1 MPDIRITLSCGD
13 YDRTRPLIDRTIPT
27 PGLDLTVLPLP
38 SAERH
43 KRFVRNLEFDV
54 CELQIAQYLGL
65 KSRGVPITAI
75 PVFPHRRFNHSCV
88 MVRMDSDI
96 WRPEDLRGRRVG
108 VHGHFNP
115 IALWIRGL
123 LQHEFKVPP
132 SEIHWVADGSE
143 DVSGWS
149 PPSWLRIERA
159 PAGRKMQD
167 LLKAGEI
174 DAQILS
180 DSGPEASTINK
191 VVRRLWPHYREVEVD
206 YYRRT
211 GIFPIRH
218 LVAVRDEVLRLNSGI
233 ASHLVRAFED
243 AKQQAYR
250 YWSDHRRSSLAWFGA
265 EQEEERA
272 LLGPDPWPYSV
283 EKNRIVLETL
293 LDYAFE
299 QGLTE
304 RRLDIEEIFTPGGRD
319 ELGKSR

>member
-1 MPDIRITLSCGD
+1 MPDTRLTLSCGD
-13 YDRTRPLIDRTIPT
+13 YDRTRPLIDRTIAI
-27 PGLDLTVLPLP
+27 PGLDLTVIPLP

-43 KRFVRNLEFDV
+43 TRFVRNLEFDV

-65 KSRGVPITAI
+65 KSREFPITAI

-88 MVRMDSDI
+88 MVRIDSNI
-96 WRPEDLRGRRVG
+96 VRPEDLRGRRVG

-123 LQHEFKVPP
+123 LQHEFNLPP
-132 SEIHWVADGSE
+132 SEIQWVADGSE
-143 DVSGWS
+143 DVPGWS

-167 LLKAGEI
+167 LLKAGEL

-180 DSGPEASTINK
+180 DSGADASTINK
-191 VVRRLWPHYREVEVD
+191 IVRRLWPNYREVEVD

-218 LVAVRDEVLRLNSGI
+218 LVVVKDEVLERDGDV
-233 ASHLVRAFED
+233 ASQLVRAFED
-243 AKQQAYR
+243 AKQQAYK
-250 YWSDHRRSSLAWFGA
+250 YWADHRRSSLAWFGA

-283 EKNRIVLETL
+283 EKNRVVIETL

-299 QGLTE
+299 QRLTE
-304 RRLDIEEIFTPGGRD
+304 RRLDINEIFATGT
-319 ELGKSR
+319 

>member
-1 MPDIRITLSCGD
+1 MPDTHLTLSCGD
-13 YDRTRPLIDRTIPT
+13 YDRTRPLIDRTVAT
-27 PGLDLTVLPLP
+27 PGLDLTVIPLP

-43 KRFVRNLEFDV
+43 TRFVRNLEFDV

-65 KSRGVPITAI
+65 KSRGAPITAI

-88 MVRMDSDI
+88 MVRIDSNI
-96 WRPEDLRGRRVG
+96 SRPEELRGRRVG

-115 IALWIRGL
+115 IALWVRGL
-123 LQHEFKVPP
+123 LQHEFNLPP
-132 SEIHWVADGSE
+132 SEITWVADGSE
-143 DVSGWS
+143 DVPGWS

-167 LLKAGEI
+167 LLKAGEL

-180 DSGPEASTINK
+180 DSGADASTINK
-191 VVRRLWPHYREVEVD
+191 IVRRLWPNYREVEVD

-218 LVAVRDEVLRLNSGI
+218 LVVVKDEVLKRDGEV
-233 ASHLVRAFED
+233 ASQLVHAFED
-243 AKQQAYR
+243 AKQQSYK
-250 YWSDHRRSSLAWFGA
+250 YWADHRRSSLAWFGA

-283 EKNRIVLETL
+283 EKNRAVIETL

-299 QGLTE
+299 QRLTE
-304 RRLDIEEIFTPGGRD
+304 RRLDINEIFAPGT
-319 ELGKSR
+319 

>member
-1 MPDIRITLSCGD
+1 MADTRLTLSCGD
-13 YDRTRPLIDRTIPT
+13 YDRTRPLIDRTVAT
-27 PGLDLTVLPLP
+27 PGLDLTVIPLS

-43 KRFVRNLEFDV
+43 TRFVRNLEFDV

-65 KSRGVPITAI
+65 KSRGAPITAI

-88 MVRMDSDI
+88 MVRIDSNI
-96 WRPEDLRGRRVG
+96 LRPEELRGRRVG

-123 LQHEFKVPP
+123 LQHDFNLPP

-143 DVSGWS
+143 DVPGWS
-149 PPSWLRIERA
+149 APSWLRIERA

-167 LLKAGEI
+167 LLKAGEL

-180 DSGPEASTINK
+180 DSGADVSNINK
-191 VVRRLWPHYREVEVD
+191 VVRRLWPNYREVEVD

-218 LVAVRDEVLRLNSGI
+218 LVVVKDEVLERDGEV
-233 ASHLVRAFED
+233 ASRLVRAFED
-243 AKQQAYR
+243 AKQQAYK
-250 YWSDHRRSSLAWFGA
+250 YWADHRRSSLAWFGA

-272 LLGPDPWPYSV
+272 LLGSDPWPYSV
-283 EKNRIVLETL
+283 KENQVVLETL

-299 QGLTE
+299 QRLTE
-304 RRLDIEEIFTPGGRD
+304 RRLDINEIFAAGT
-319 ELGKSR
+319 

>member
-1 MPDIRITLSCGD
+1 MVKIRLTLACGD
-13 YDRTRPLIDRTIPT
+13 YDRTRPLIDSKVAT
-27 PGLDLTVLPLP
+27 PGLDLEVISLP
-38 SAERH
+38 SGERH
-43 KRFVRNLEFDV
+43 SRFVRSLEFDV

-65 KSRGVPITAI
+65 KSRGAPITAI

-88 MVRMDSDI
+88 MVPVDSDI
-96 WRPEDLRGRRVG
+96 ARPEDLRGRRVG

-123 LQHEFKVPP
+123 LQHEFDLP
-132 SEIHWVADGSE
+132 SSEVQWVADGSE
-143 DVSGWS
+143 HIPGWS
-149 PPSWLRIERA
+149 SPSWLRIERA

-180 DSGPEASTINK
+180 DSGADASTINK
-191 VVRRLWPHYREVEVD
+191 VVRRLWPNYREVEAD

-218 LVAVRDEVLRLNSGI
+218 LVVVKDEVLERYPDVAAL
-233 ASHLVRAFED
+233 LVSAFED

-272 LLGPDPWPYSV
+272 LLGPDPWPYSI
-283 EKNRIVLETL
+283 EKNHVVLETL
-293 LDYAFE
+293 LDYAVE
-299 QGLTE
+299 QGLTD
-304 RRLDIEEIFTPGGRD
+304 RRLDIKEIFTPGALD
-319 ELGKSR
+319 K

>member
-1 MPDIRITLSCGD
+1 MANIRLSLSCGD
-13 YDRTRPLIDRTIPT
+13 YDRTRPLIDGTVPT
-27 PGLDLTVLPLP
+27 PGLDLTVIPLP

-43 KRFVRNLEFDV
+43 SRFVRNLEFDV

-65 KSRGVPITAI
+65 KSRGAPITAI

-88 MVRMDSDI
+88 MVRVDSDI
-96 WRPEDLRGRRVG
+96 VGPEDLRGRRVG

-123 LQHEFKVPP
+123 LQHEFDLPAR
-132 SEIHWVADGSE
+132 EIHWVADSPE
-143 DVSGWS
+143 DVPGWVA
-149 PPSWLRIERA
+149 PPWLHIERA
-159 PAGRKMQD
+159 PEGRKMQD
-167 LLKAGEI
+167 LLKTGEL

-180 DSGPEASTINK
+180 DSGADASSINR
-191 VVRRLWPHYREVEVD
+191 VTRRLWPKYREVEAD

-218 LVAVRDEVLRLNSGI
+218 LVVMKDDVLLNSPAA
-233 ASHLVRAFED
+233 ASQLVSVFED

-250 YWSDHRRSSLAWFGA
+250 YWADHRRSSLAWFGA

-272 LLGPDPWPYSV
+272 LFGADPWPYSV
-283 EKNRIVLETL
+283 EENRIVLETL
-293 LDYAFE
+293 LDYAVE

-304 RRLDIEEIFTPGGRD
+304 RRLSIDEIFAPG
-319 ELGKSR
+319 SRNG

>member
-1 MPDIRITLSCGD
+1 MPDTHLTLSCGD
-13 YDRTRPLIDRTIPT
+13 YDRTRPLIDRSVPT
-27 PGLDLTVLPLP
+27 PGLDLTVIPLP

-43 KRFVRNLEFDV
+43 TRFVRNLEFDV

-65 KSRGVPITAI
+65 KSRGAPITAV

-88 MVRMDSDI
+88 MVRIDSNI
-96 WRPEDLRGRRVG
+96 LRPEDLRGRRVG

-123 LQHEFKVPP
+123 LQHEFDLPS
-132 SEIHWVADGSE
+132 SEIHWIADGSE
-143 DVSGWS
+143 DVPGWS
-149 PPSWLRIERA
+149 PPSWLRIDHA

-167 LLKAGEI
+167 LLKAGEL

-180 DSGPEASTINK
+180 DSGADASAINK
-191 VVRRLWPHYREVEVD
+191 IVRRLWPNYREVEVD

-218 LVAVRDEVLRLNSGI
+218 LVVVKDEVLQRGGEV
-233 ASHLVRAFED
+233 ASQLVRAFED

-250 YWSDHRRSSLAWFGA
+250 YWADHRRSSLAWFGA

-283 EKNRIVLETL
+283 EQNRVVLETL

-299 QGLTE
+299 QRLTE
-304 RRLDIEEIFTPGGRD
+304 RRLDIQEIFAPGT
-319 ELGKSR
+319 

>member
-1 MPDIRITLSCGD
+1 MSCGD
-13 YDRTRPLIDRTIPT
+13 YDRTRPLIDGQAAT

-43 KRFVRNLEFDV
+43 TRFVRNLEFDV

-65 KSRGVPITAI
+65 KSRGAPITAI

-96 WRPEDLRGRRVG
+96 AQPEDLRGRRVG

-123 LQHEFKVPP
+123 LQHEFNLPP
-132 SEIHWVADGSE
+132 GEIHWVADGSE
-143 DVSGWS
+143 DVPGWS
-149 PPSWLRIERA
+149 PPSWLKIERA

-180 DSGPEASTINK
+180 DSGADAATMNK
-191 VVRRLWPHYREVEVD
+191 AVRRLWPNYRETETD

-218 LVAVRDEVLRLNSGI
+218 LVVVKDEALERHPGV
-233 ASHLVRAFED
+233 ASQLVRAFED

-250 YWSDHRRSSLAWFGA
+250 YWADHRRSSLAWFGA

-272 LLGPDPWPYSV
+272 LLGADPWPYSV
-283 EKNRIVLETL
+283 EENRVILETL

-299 QGLTE
+299 QALTE
-304 RRLDIEEIFTPGGRD
+304 RRLDIEEIFAPSVTERI
-319 ELGKSR
+319 

>member
-1 MPDIRITLSCGD
+1 MPDTRLTLSCGD
-13 YDRTRPLIDRTIPT
+13 YDRTRPLIDRTVAT
-27 PGLDLTVLPLP
+27 PGLDLTVIPLP

-43 KRFVRNLEFDV
+43 TRFVRNLEFDV

-96 WRPEDLRGRRVG
+96 LGPEDLRGRRIG

-123 LQHEFKVPP
+123 LQHEFNLPP

-143 DVSGWS
+143 DVPGWS
-149 PPSWLRIERA
+149 PPSWLRIERE

-167 LLKAGEI
+167 LLKAGEL

-180 DSGPEASTINK
+180 DSGADASNINK
-191 VVRRLWPHYREVEVD
+191 IVRRLWPNYREVEVD

-218 LVAVRDEVLRLNSGI
+218 LVVVKDEVLERDGEV
-233 ASHLVRAFED
+233 ASQLVRAFED
-243 AKQQAYR
+243 AKQQAYK
-250 YWSDHRRSSLAWFGA
+250 YWADHRRSSLAWFGA

-272 LLGPDPWPYSV
+272 LLGPDPWPYSM
-283 EKNRIVLETL
+283 EKNRVVIDTL

-299 QGLTE
+299 QRLTE
-304 RRLDIEEIFTPGGRD
+304 RRLDINEIFATGT
-319 ELGKSR
+319 

>member
-1 MPDIRITLSCGD
+1 MAEISLTLSCGD
-13 YDRTRPLIDRTIPT
+13 YDRTRPLIDGKVAT
-27 PGLDLTVLPLP
+27 PGLDLKIISLP
-38 SAERH
+38 SSERH
-43 KRFVRNLEFDV
+43 KRFIRNLEFDV

-65 KSRGVPITAI
+65 KSRGAPISAI

-96 WRPEDLRGRRVG
+96 GRPEDLRGRRVG

-123 LQHEFKVPP
+123 LQHEYDLPP
-132 SEIHWVADGSE
+132 SEINWVADSAE
-143 DVSGWS
+143 DVPGWS
-149 PPSWLRIERA
+149 PPAWLRIERA

-167 LLKAGEI
+167 LLKTGDL

-180 DSGPEASTINK
+180 DSGADASTINQI
-191 VVRRLWPHYREVEVD
+191 VRRLWPNYREVEVD

-218 LVAVRDEVLRLNSGI
+218 LVVVKDDVLQRHPDAAAL
-233 ASHLVRAFED
+233 LVRAFED
-243 AKQQAYR
+243 SKQQASQ

-272 LLGPDPWPYSV
+272 LLGADPWPYSI
-283 EKNRIVLETL
+283 EKNQVVLDTL

-299 QGLTE
+299 QGLTG
-304 RRLDIEEIFTPGGRD
+304 RRLHIEEIFAAGTM
-319 ELGKSR
+319 E

>member
-1 MPDIRITLSCGD
+1 MPDTRLTLSCGD
-13 YDRTRPLIDRTIPT
+13 YDRTRPLIDGSVAT
-27 PGLDLTVLPLP
+27 PGLDLTVIPLP

-43 KRFVRNLEFDV
+43 TRFARNLEFDV

-65 KSRGVPITAI
+65 KSRGAPITAI

-96 WRPEDLRGRRVG
+96 LGPEDLRGRRIG

-123 LQHEFKVPP
+123 LQHEFNVPP
-132 SEIHWVADGSE
+132 SEIHWVADGAE
-143 DVSGWS
+143 DVPGWS

-167 LLKAGEI
+167 LLKAGDL

-180 DSGPEASTINK
+180 DSGADAPTINK
-191 VVRRLWPHYREVEVD
+191 VVRRLWPKYREVEVD

-218 LVAVRDEVLRLNSGI
+218 LVVVKDEVLERDGEVALQ
-233 ASHLVRAFED
+233 LVRAFED
-243 AKQQAYR
+243 AKQQAYK
-250 YWSDHRRSSLAWFGA
+250 YWADHRRSSLAWFGA

-283 EKNRIVLETL
+283 EKNRVVLETL

-299 QGLTE
+299 QRLTD
-304 RRLDIEEIFTPGGRD
+304 RRLEINEIFATGT
-319 ELGKSR
+319 

>member
-1 MPDIRITLSCGD
+1 MPDTRLTLSCGD
-13 YDRTRPLIDRTIPT
+13 YDRTRPLIDGSVAT
-27 PGLDLTVLPLP
+27 PGLDLTVIPLP

-43 KRFVRNLEFDV
+43 TRFARNLEFDV

-65 KSRGVPITAI
+65 KSRGAPITAI

-96 WRPEDLRGRRVG
+96 LGPGDLRGRRIG

-123 LQHEFKVPP
+123 LQDEFNVPP
-132 SEIHWVADGSE
+132 SEIHWVADGAE
-143 DVSGWS
+143 DVPGWS

-167 LLKAGEI
+167 LLKAGDL

-180 DSGPEASTINK
+180 DSGADASTINK
-191 VVRRLWPHYREVEVD
+191 VVRRLWPKYREVEVD

-218 LVAVRDEVLRLNSGI
+218 LVVVKDEVLERDGEVALQ
-233 ASHLVRAFED
+233 LVRAFED
-243 AKQQAYR
+243 AKQQAYK
-250 YWSDHRRSSLAWFGA
+250 YWADHRRSSLAWFGA

-272 LLGPDPWPYSV
+272 VLGPDPWPYSV
-283 EKNRIVLETL
+283 EKNRVVLETL

-299 QGLTE
+299 QRLAD
-304 RRLDIEEIFTPGGRD
+304 RRLEINEIFAIGT
-319 ELGKSR
+319 

>member
-1 MPDIRITLSCGD
+1 MPDTRLTLSCGD
-13 YDRTRPLIDRTIPT
+13 YDRTRPLIDGSVAT
-27 PGLDLTVLPLP
+27 PGLDLTVIPLP

-43 KRFVRNLEFDV
+43 TRFARNLEFDV

-65 KSRGVPITAI
+65 KSRGAPITAI

-96 WRPEDLRGRRVG
+96 LGPEDLRGRRIG

-123 LQHEFKVPP
+123 LQHEFNVPP
-132 SEIHWVADGSE
+132 SEIHWVADGAE
-143 DVSGWS
+143 DVPGWS

-167 LLKAGEI
+167 LLKAGDL

-180 DSGPEASTINK
+180 DSGADASTINK
-191 VVRRLWPHYREVEVD
+191 VVRRLWPNYREVEVD

-218 LVAVRDEVLRLNSGI
+218 LVVVKDEVLERDGEVALQ
-233 ASHLVRAFED
+233 LVRAFED
-243 AKQQAYR
+243 AKQQAYK
-250 YWSDHRRSSLAWFGA
+250 YWADHRRSSLAWFGA

-283 EKNRIVLETL
+283 EKNRVVLETL

-299 QGLTE
+299 QRLTD
-304 RRLDIEEIFTPGGRD
+304 RRLEINEIFATGT
-319 ELGKSR
+319 

>member
-1 MPDIRITLSCGD
+1 
-13 YDRTRPLIDRTIPT
+13 
-27 PGLDLTVLPLP
+27 LDLTVIPLP

-43 KRFVRNLEFDV
+43 TRFVRNLEFDV

-65 KSRGVPITAI
+65 KSRGAPITAI

-88 MVRMDSDI
+88 MVRIDSNI
-96 WRPEDLRGRRVG
+96 SRPEELRGRRVG

-115 IALWIRGL
+115 IALWVRGL
-123 LQHEFKVPP
+123 LQHEFNLPP
-132 SEIHWVADGSE
+132 SEITWVADGSE
-143 DVSGWS
+143 DVPGWS

-167 LLKAGEI
+167 LLKAGEL

-180 DSGPEASTINK
+180 DSGADASTINK
-191 VVRRLWPHYREVEVD
+191 IVRRLWPNYREVEVD

-218 LVAVRDEVLRLNSGI
+218 LVVVKDEVLERDGEV
-233 ASHLVRAFED
+233 ASELVRAFED
-243 AKQQAYR
+243 AKQQAYK
-250 YWSDHRRSSLAWFGA
+250 YWADHRRSSLAWFGA

-283 EKNRIVLETL
+283 EKNRAVIETV

-299 QGLTE
+299 QRLTE
-304 RRLDIEEIFTPGGRD
+304 RRLDINEIFAPGT
-319 ELGKSR
+319 

>member
-1 MPDIRITLSCGD
+1 MADVRITLSCGD
-13 YDRTRPLIDRTIPT
+13 YDRTRPLIDGTIAT
-27 PGLDLTVLPLP
+27 PGLDLTVVPLP

-43 KRFVRNLEFDV
+43 KRFVGNLEFDV
-54 CELQIAQYLGL
+54 CELQVAQYLGL

-88 MVRMDSDI
+88 MVGLDSEI
-96 WRPEDLRGRRVG
+96 KRPEDLRGRRIG
-108 VHGHFNP
+108 VHAHFNP

-123 LQHEFKVPP
+123 LQHEFNVPP

-143 DVSGWS
+143 DVPGWS

-159 PAGRKMQD
+159 PAGQKMQD
-167 LLKAGEI
+167 LLRAGEI

-180 DSGPEASTINK
+180 DSAEASTINK
-191 VVRRLWPHYREVEVD
+191 IVRRLWPNYREVEVD

-218 LVAVRDEVLRLNSGI
+218 LVVVKDEVLHRNQVI
-233 ASHLVRAFED
+233 ASHLVQAFED

-283 EKNRIVLETL
+283 EKNRVALETL

-304 RRLDIEEIFTPGGRD
+304 RRLDIEEMFTPGGQH
-319 ELGKSR
+319 G

>member
-1 MPDIRITLSCGD
+1 MADVRITLSCGD

-27 PGLDLTVLPLP
+27 AGLDLTVVPLP

-43 KRFVRNLEFDV
+43 KRFVRTLEFDA
-54 CELQIAQYLGL
+54 CELQVAQYLGL

-88 MVRMDSDI
+88 MVGLDSNI
-96 WRPEDLRGRRVG
+96 TRPEDLRGRRIG
-108 VHGHFNP
+108 VHAHFNP

-123 LQHEFKVPP
+123 LQHEFDVPP

-143 DVSGWS
+143 DVPGWS

-159 PAGRKMQD
+159 RPGQKMQD
-167 LLKAGEI
+167 LLKAGAI

-180 DSGPEASTINK
+180 DSAEASTINK
-191 VVRRLWPHYREVEVD
+191 VVRRLWPNYREVEVD

-218 LVAVRDEVLRLNSGI
+218 LVVVKDEVLHRNPDI
-233 ASHLVRAFED
+233 ASDLVQAFED
-243 AKQQAYR
+243 AKQQAYG

-265 EQEEERA
+265 QQEEERS

-283 EKNRIVLETL
+283 DKNRIALETL

-304 RRLDIEEIFTPGGRD
+304 RRLDIEEMFTPGTIH
-319 ELGKSR
+319 

>member
-1 MPDIRITLSCGD
+1 MPDTRLTLSCGD
-13 YDRTRPLIDRTIPT
+13 YDRTRPLIDRTVAT
-27 PGLDLTVLPLP
+27 PGLDLTVIPLP

-43 KRFVRNLEFDV
+43 TRFVRNLEFDV

-65 KSRGVPITAI
+65 KSRGAPITAI

-96 WRPEDLRGRRVG
+96 LGPEDLRGRRVG

-115 IALWIRGL
+115 IALWVRGL
-123 LQHEFKVPP
+123 LQHEFNLPP
-132 SEIHWVADGSE
+132 SEITWVADGSE
-143 DVSGWS
+143 DVPGWS

-167 LLKAGEI
+167 LLKAGEL

-180 DSGPEASTINK
+180 DSGAEASTINK
-191 VVRRLWPHYREVEVD
+191 VVRRLWPNYREVETD

-218 LVAVRDEVLRLNSGI
+218 LVVVKDEVLRRDGDL
-233 ASHLVRAFED
+233 AARLVRAFED
-243 AKQQAYR
+243 AKQQAYK
-250 YWSDHRRSSLAWFGA
+250 YWADHRRSSLAWFGA

-283 EKNRIVLETL
+283 EKNRVVIDTL

-299 QGLTE
+299 QRLTE
-304 RRLDIEEIFTPGGRD
+304 RRLDIKEIFAAGA
-319 ELGKSR
+319 

>member
-1 MPDIRITLSCGD
+1 MSEISLTLSCGD
-13 YDRTRPLIDRTIPT
+13 YDRTRPLIDGTVST
-27 PGLDLTVLPLP
+27 PGLVLNVIPLP

-43 KRFVRNLEFDV
+43 KRFIRNLEFDV

-65 KSRGVPITAI
+65 KSRGLPITAI

-88 MVRMDSDI
+88 MVRIDSDI
-96 WRPEDLRGRRVG
+96 ERPQDLRGRRVG

-123 LQHEFKVPP
+123 LQHEFNLPP
-132 SEIHWVADGSE
+132 SEIHWIADGSE
-143 DVSGWS
+143 DMPGWS

-159 PAGRKMQD
+159 PAGRNMQD
-167 LLKAGEI
+167 LLKASEI

-180 DSGPEASTINK
+180 DSSADAVAMNK
-191 VVRRLWPHYREVEVD
+191 TVRRLWPNYREVEAD

-218 LVAVRDEVLRLNSGI
+218 LVVVKNEVLQRDPQ
-233 ASHLVRAFED
+233 AAEHLVRIFEA

-272 LLGPDPWPYSV
+272 LFGLDPWPYSI
-283 EKNRIVLETL
+283 ENNRIALETL

-299 QGLTE
+299 QALTE
-304 RRLDIEEIFTPGGRD
+304 RRLDIKEIFAHGT
-319 ELGKSR
+319 

>member
-1 MPDIRITLSCGD
+1 MPDTRLTLSCGD
-13 YDRTRPLIDRTIPT
+13 YDRTRPLIDGTVAT
-27 PGLDLTVLPLP
+27 PGLNLTMIPLP

-43 KRFVRNLEFDV
+43 TRFVRNLEFDV

-65 KSRGVPITAI
+65 KSRGAPITAI

-88 MVRMDSDI
+88 MVRSDSNI
-96 WRPEDLRGRRVG
+96 LRPEDLRGRRVG

-115 IALWIRGL
+115 IALWIRGV
-123 LQHEFKVPP
+123 LQHDFNLPP

-143 DVSGWS
+143 DVPGWS
-149 PPSWLRIERA
+149 APSWLRIERA

-167 LLKAGEI
+167 LLKAGEL

-180 DSGPEASTINK
+180 DSGADASAINK
-191 VVRRLWPHYREVEVD
+191 LVRRLWPNYREVEMD

-218 LVAVRDEVLRLNSGI
+218 LVVLRDEALRRDDDL
-233 ASHLVRAFED
+233 AARLVRAFED
-243 AKQQAYR
+243 AKQQAYK
-250 YWSDHRRSSLAWFGA
+250 YWADHRRSSLAWFGA

-283 EKNRIVLETL
+283 KENQVVLETL

-299 QGLTE
+299 QRLTE
-304 RRLDIEEIFTPGGRD
+304 RRLDIKEIFAPGA
-319 ELGKSR
+319 

>member
-1 MPDIRITLSCGD
+1 MADVRITLSCGD
-13 YDRTRPLIDRTIPT
+13 YDRTRPLIDRTIAT
-27 PGLDLTVLPLP
+27 PGLDLTVVPLP

-43 KRFVRNLEFDV
+43 KRFVRSLEFDV

-88 MVRMDSDI
+88 MVRLDSDI
-96 WRPEDLRGRRVG
+96 TRPEDLRGRRIG
-108 VHGHFNP
+108 VHAHFNP

-123 LQHEFKVPP
+123 LQHEFNVPP

-143 DVSGWS
+143 DVPGWS

-159 PAGRKMQD
+159 PPGQKMQG
-167 LLKAGEI
+167 LLQAGEI

-180 DSGPEASTINK
+180 DSAEASTINK
-191 VVRRLWPHYREVEVD
+191 IVRRLWPNYREVEVA

-218 LVAVRDEVLRLNSGI
+218 LVAVKDEVLHRNRDI
-233 ASHLVRAFED
+233 ASHLVQAFED

-283 EKNRIVLETL
+283 EKNRIGLETV

-304 RRLDIEEIFTPGGRD
+304 RRLDIEEMFTPGTIQ
-319 ELGKSR
+319 

>member
-1 MPDIRITLSCGD
+1 MSEISLTLSCGD
-13 YDRTRPLIDRTIPT
+13 YDRTRPLIDGTVST
-27 PGLDLTVLPLP
+27 PGLVLNVIPLP

-43 KRFVRNLEFDV
+43 KRFIRNLEFDV

-65 KSRGVPITAI
+65 KSRGLPITAI

-88 MVRMDSDI
+88 MVRIDSDI
-96 WRPEDLRGRRVG
+96 ERPQDLRGRRVG

-123 LQHEFKVPP
+123 LQHEFNLPP
-132 SEIHWVADGSE
+132 SEIHWIADGSE
-143 DVSGWS
+143 DMPGWS

-159 PAGRKMQD
+159 PAGRNMQD
-167 LLKAGEI
+167 LLKASEI

-180 DSGPEASTINK
+180 DSSADAVAMNK
-191 VVRRLWPHYREVEVD
+191 TVRRLWPDYREVEAD

-218 LVAVRDEVLRLNSGI
+218 LVVVRNEVLQRHPQV
-233 ASHLVRAFED
+233 AEHLVRIFEA

-272 LLGPDPWPYSV
+272 LFGLDPWPYSI
-283 EKNRIVLETL
+283 ENNRVALETL

-299 QGLTE
+299 QALTE
-304 RRLDIEEIFTPGGRD
+304 RRLDIKEIFAHGT
-319 ELGKSR
+319 

>member
-1 MPDIRITLSCGD
+1 MADVRITLSCGD

-27 PGLDLTVLPLP
+27 AGLDLTVVPLP

-43 KRFVRNLEFDV
+43 KRFVRTLEFDA
-54 CELQIAQYLGL
+54 CELQVAQYLGL

-88 MVRMDSDI
+88 MVGLESNI
-96 WRPEDLRGRRVG
+96 TRPEDLRGRRIG
-108 VHGHFNP
+108 VHAHFNP

-123 LQHEFKVPP
+123 LQHEFDVPP
-132 SEIHWVADGSE
+132 REIHWVADGSE
-143 DVSGWS
+143 DVPGWS

-159 PAGRKMQD
+159 PPGQKMQD
-167 LLKAGEI
+167 LLKAGAI

-180 DSGPEASTINK
+180 DSAEASTINK
-191 VVRRLWPHYREVEVD
+191 VVRRLWPNYREVEVD

-218 LVAVRDEVLRLNSGI
+218 LVVVKDEVLHRNPDI
-233 ASHLVRAFED
+233 ASDLVQAFED
-243 AKQQAYR
+243 AKQQAYG

-265 EQEEERA
+265 EQEEERS

-283 EKNRIVLETL
+283 DKNRIALETL

-304 RRLDIEEIFTPGGRD
+304 SRLDIEEMFTPGTVH
-319 ELGKSR
+319 